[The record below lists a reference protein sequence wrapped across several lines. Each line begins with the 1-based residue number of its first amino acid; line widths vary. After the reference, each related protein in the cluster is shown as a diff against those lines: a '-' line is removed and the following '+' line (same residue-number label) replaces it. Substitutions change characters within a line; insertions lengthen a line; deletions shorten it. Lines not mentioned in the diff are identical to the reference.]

1 MYNPKASNHKMNK
14 PKWKKS
20 PVSKH
25 YNKLLFAFIEHDVQ
39 FFFPTAKKKDF
50 LCTLCVKKNLKK
62 FALYISCAVLGHS
75 VMSNSF

>member
-1 MYNPKASNHKMNK
+1 MNK

-39 FFFPTAKKKDF
+39 FFFLLLRKKIF
-50 LCTLCVKKNLKK
+50 YAHYALKKN
-62 FALYISCAVLGHS
+62 
-75 VMSNSF
+75 